1 MKMLAI
7 ALSLTWMMCL
17 TACSKPEASETATP
31 SPPPLS
37 IDPIDTSFLTAGFK
51 QCSAKPA
58 AGATLSEAELCWVR
72 TLAVRCDIGD
82 DCIVSCLSAGVSA
95 KIGGGCAHLCSQP
108 PDKLTNWQPP
118 ANLEA
123 CDAFGK
129 VNGF

>member
-17 TACSKPEASETATP
+17 TACSKTEVAETQT
-31 SPPPLS
+31 PPPPS
-37 IDPIDTSFLTAGFK
+37 APIDISFTAAGFK

-58 AGATLSEAELCWVR
+58 AGVTLSEAESCWVR
-72 TLAVRCDIGD
+72 TLAIRCNMGD
-82 DCIVSCLSAGVSA
+82 DCIVSCLSAAVSA
-95 KIGGGCAHLCSQP
+95 KVGGGCAHLCSQP
-108 PDKLTNWQPP
+108 PSKLTNWQPP

-123 CDAFGK
+123 CYTLGK